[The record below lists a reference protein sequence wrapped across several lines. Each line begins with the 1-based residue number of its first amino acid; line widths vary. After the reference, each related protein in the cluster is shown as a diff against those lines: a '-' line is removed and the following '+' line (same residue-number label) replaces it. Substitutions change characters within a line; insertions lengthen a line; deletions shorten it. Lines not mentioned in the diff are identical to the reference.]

1 MQEAGRTP
9 WDVLGVA
16 EGTFYSEVKR
26 AFFRRARATHPDAPG
41 GSAEAFREVQAAFE
55 ILQKSAP
62 RRDTEARRFAISP
75 YDSWL
80 RGPQWTLQW
89 VDEDRT
95 FDDVAL
101 DATPGIPGDFSYHLR
116 MEISRLSLQAA

>member
-16 EGTFYSEVKR
+16 EGTFYNEVKR

-41 GSAEAFREVQAAFE
+41 GSAGAFREVQAAFE
-55 ILQKSAP
+55 TLQRTAP
-62 RRDTEARRFAISP
+62 RRDTQARRVAKSP

-80 RGPQWTLQW
+80 CGPQWTLQW
-89 VDEDRT
+89 ADADPS
-95 FDDVAL
+95 FDDTVL
-101 DATPGIPGDFSYHLR
+101 DGTRCTPGDFSYRLR